1 MFWCEGETKLV
12 LQTWSRGPGWGGEVE
27 VLEEGRDGQV
37 DLRLGEGLP
46 RAAPHPGAVGD
57 DLPPPLVA
65 AQSVQ

>member
-1 MFWCEGETKLV
+1 M
-12 LQTWSRGPGWGGEVE
+12 
-27 VLEEGRDGQV
+27 LEEGRDGQV